1 MKIAIGS
8 DHAGFDLKKYLLQEE
23 LGPRADL
30 DVTDLGT
37 DSGESVDYPDF
48 AKKVAEKVISG
59 EVDLGILICGTGV
72 GMSMTAN
79 KFAGIRAVNAT
90 NSYMAKMGKRH
101 NNSNV
106 LCLGSRN
113 LGTKLAAQI
122 LSDWLSEDFER
133 GRHQRRV
140 DKISS

>member
-8 DHAGFDLKKYLLQEE
+8 DHAGFDLKEYLLREE
-23 LGPRADL
+23 LGPRTDL
-30 DVTDLGT
+30 DVTDMGT
-37 DSGESVDYPDF
+37 DSEQSVDYPDF
-48 AKKVAEKVISG
+48 AKKVAKKVTDG
-59 EVDLGILICGTGV
+59 EVDFGILICGTGI

-90 NSYMAKMGKRH
+90 NSYTAKMARRH
-101 NNSNV
+101 NNSNI

-113 LGTKLAAQI
+113 LGTELAAQI
-122 LSDWLSEDFER
+122 LSDWLKEDFDG